1 MLAMLSKT
9 MTASMQLVE
18 ERIVGPWVIG
28 DHYTISDPYLFT
40 IAGWLE
46 GDGVDI
52 TQFPKLAQHFENVSK
67 RDAVINALRAEV

>member
-1 MLAMLSKT
+1 M
-9 MTASMQLVE
+9 
-18 ERIVGPWVIG
+18 G

-52 TQFPKLAQHFENVSK
+52 TQFPKLAQHFENMSK